1 MGDEPA
7 TGRVSPKKII
17 VLGGGLAG
25 LSAARRLLEHG
36 FSVTLVEKRPFLGGR
51 AFSFREGEGDD
62 TVEVDN
68 GQHVFLGCNSYYR
81 DYLDAIGATDKTYLP
96 DKLHTKV
103 VRNGVSATLASK
115 AWLGRLHLLPSFL
128 AYPHIGLKDKL
139 LVVYGLLVVKLT
151 RRSKRSADLDSESFY
166 DWLKRHGQTD
176 RSIDNLWNLF
186 ILPAL
191 NDDIRDV
198 SADMGLMVFQEA
210 LLKGPKDA
218 SIGLARVGLTSL
230 NGEPAQRYIEA
241 KGGEL
246 ALGRS
251 VSSVLVNDG
260 RVSGLKLSNGDL
272 LEGDAYISALP
283 HKTLLEVLP
292 EEASSSP
299 HFSVAD
305 ELDSSPIVGIHL
317 WYDREI
323 MDEDFVAFLE
333 SPVQWVFNKNFI
345 QDRGSENGQYVCVSL
360 SGAWAF
366 SDVPKEK
373 LIEQF
378 TAEMARLFPR
388 AADATLERFHV
399 VKELNATFRSL
410 PGAAKHRLPQ
420 ATPIPN
426 LYLAGDWTQTGW
438 PATMESAVRSG
449 VFAADLV
456 AERERSAAQS

>member
-7 TGRVSPKKII
+7 TGHVSPKKVI

-25 LSAARRLLEHG
+25 LSAARRLLDHG

-81 DYLDAIGATDKTYLP
+81 EYLDAIGATGKTYLP
-96 DKLHTKV
+96 DTLRTQV
-103 VRNGVSATLASK
+103 VRNGVSGTLASK

-128 AYPHIGLKDKL
+128 TYPHLGLKDKL
-139 LVVYGLLVVKLT
+139 LVLYGLLVVKLT

-166 DWLKRHGQTD
+166 DWLKRHGQTAPA
-176 RSIDNLWNLF
+176 IENFWNLF
-186 ILPAL
+186 TLPAL
-191 NDDIRDV
+191 NDGVRDV

-210 LLKGPKDA
+210 LLGRPGDA
-218 SIGLARVGLTSL
+218 SIGLAKVGLTAL

-241 KGGEL
+241 RGGEL
-246 ALGRS
+246 VLGKS
-251 VSSVLVNDG
+251 AGSIIIEDG
-260 RVSGLKLSNGDL
+260 RISGVELSSGDV
-272 LEGDAYISALP
+272 LEGDIYVSALP
-283 HKTLLEVLP
+283 HKTLLETLP
-292 EEASSSP
+292 EEVRSSS
-299 HFSVAD
+299 HFNVAND
-305 ELDSSPIVGIHL
+305 LTSSPIVGIHM

-333 SPVQWVFNKNFI
+333 SPVQWVFNKSRI
-345 QDRGSENGQYVCVSL
+345 QGRRSENGQYVCVSL
-360 SGAWAF
+360 SGAWHF
-366 SDVPKEK
+366 VDTPKKE

-388 AADATLERFHV
+388 AADARVERTHV
-399 VKELNATFRSL
+399 VKELNATFRST
-410 PGAAKHRLPQ
+410 PGTARHRLPQ

-438 PATMESAVRSG
+438 PSTMESAVRSG
-449 VFAADLV
+449 VFAADLI
-456 AERERSAAQS
+456 AEPEPTPHR